1 MEAAPSGLIS
11 ITYLRCVHPHTDRT
25 AGGQQL
31 FKYRVAA
38 AELSQ
43 TKPDQ
48 RSRAA
53 ETTVTLRP
61 LDVNSRRVVTV
72 WKRPDDAGGWTEW
85 RSGQSPAVLDVSF
98 DECEV

>member
-1 MEAAPSGLIS
+1 MEAAHSGLIS
-11 ITYLRCVHPHTDRT
+11 ITYLSYSNTEWLRQSS
-25 AGGQQL
+25 A
-31 FKYRVAA
+31 
-38 AELSQ
+38 
-43 TKPDQ
+43 KPDQ

-85 RSGQSPAVLDVSF
+85 RSVSF